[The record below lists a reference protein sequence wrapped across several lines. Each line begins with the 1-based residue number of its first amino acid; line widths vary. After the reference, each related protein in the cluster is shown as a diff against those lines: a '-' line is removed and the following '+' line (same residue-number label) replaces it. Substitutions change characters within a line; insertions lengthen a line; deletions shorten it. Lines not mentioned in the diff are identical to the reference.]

1 MTEELPLNPD
11 SYRHRVRDRI
21 LLTVAGTISFL
32 LFLALSH
39 LFSIPTRPGYSAS
52 LIQQPWPPV
61 VFLLTAI
68 TFLVALVISSLI
80 TSVVHYEA
88 GFFCAAIGLAAL
100 SIRGGPL
107 RYTLMAAGGRS
118 IYLGLGVEL
127 ILLYAILYLGWLILQ
142 LLASANLV
150 MPENQRA
157 SLPVEQDDLPSQGLL
172 ALASQ
177 VMLMVFL
184 MSIVS
189 QTDRKVQVLA
199 SVGLSAFLATLGAHS
214 IFPSRPSTWF
224 WFGPLFLGLIGYTF
238 AYFGDGS
245 WTTGE
250 VEGFFPAAARPLPLD
265 YATAGPVGA
274 LLGYWTSRR
283 WHAVREAE
291 AATAPAGSAAGFS

>member
-11 SYRHRVRDRI
+11 SYHHRVRDRI
-21 LLTVAGTISFL
+21 LLTVAGTISFV
-32 LFLALSH
+32 LFLTLSH
-39 LFSIPTRPGYSAS
+39 LFAVPARPGYSAS
-52 LIQQPWPPV
+52 LIQQPWPPLIFV
-61 VFLLTAI
+61 LTAI
-68 TFLVALVISSLI
+68 TFMVALVISSLI
-80 TSVVHYEA
+80 TNVVHYEA
-88 GFFCAAIGLAAL
+88 GFFCATIGLAAL

-107 RYTLMAAGGRS
+107 RYTLMAASGRS
-118 IYLGLGVEL
+118 IFLGLAVEL

-142 LLASANLV
+142 LLSATNLV
-150 MPENQRA
+150 MPEEHRA
-157 SLPVEQDDLPSQGLL
+157 SLPADQDELPSQGAL

-177 VMLMVFL
+177 VMLMIFL
-184 MSIVS
+184 MSIFC

-199 SVGLSAFLATLGAHS
+199 SVGLSAFLATLAAHS

-224 WFGPLFLGLIGYTF
+224 WFGPLILGLIGYTF

-291 AATAPAGSAAGFS
+291 SATAPPNSAQTA